1 MTDPSRAD
9 YFSLNRC
16 MEDLLSILVSFFYF
30 FFYDL
35 LIVMLIPTLDCRQ
48 ELSLVL

>member
-9 YFSLNRC
+9 YFSLDRC
-16 MEDLLSILVSFFYF
+16 MEDLVSFFF
-30 FFYDL
+30 FLYDL
-35 LIVMLIPTLDCRQ
+35 QIVWLIPTLDCRQ

>member
-16 MEDLLSILVSFFYF
+16 MEDLLSILVSSVFL
-30 FFYDL
+30 FYDL
-35 LIVMLIPTLDCRQ
+35 LIVWLIPTLDCRQ